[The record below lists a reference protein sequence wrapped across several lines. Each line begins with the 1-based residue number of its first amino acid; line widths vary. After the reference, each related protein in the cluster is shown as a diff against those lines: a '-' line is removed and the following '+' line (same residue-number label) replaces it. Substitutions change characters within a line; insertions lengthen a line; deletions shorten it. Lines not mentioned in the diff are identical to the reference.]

1 MAIKRI
7 TISVPDA
14 VAARI
19 KKAAAGAPVSA
30 WVTGLIEERLDDAE
44 LERKWLEFYE
54 SVKPSKKDVGRSEA
68 MFARLTKSKRRRGA
82 A

>member
-7 TISVPDA
+7 TISVPEA

-30 WVTGLIEERLDDAE
+30 WVTDLIEERLDEAE

-54 SVKPSKKDVGRSEA
+54 SVKPSRKDVRRSER
-68 MFARLTKSKRRRGA
+68 MFARLTHAKRRGA